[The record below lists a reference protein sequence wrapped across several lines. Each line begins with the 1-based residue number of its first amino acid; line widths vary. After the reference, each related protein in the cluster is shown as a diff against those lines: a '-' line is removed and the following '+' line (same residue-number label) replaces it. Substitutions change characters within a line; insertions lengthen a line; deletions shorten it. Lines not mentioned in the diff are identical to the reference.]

1 MAKKHKE
8 IYCIIFYHGLCVLN
22 LRGWFDTTGY
32 QLTSAECYD
41 LRSNRVVADQYC
53 HYYPENVKPKPKLQ
67 ECNLDPC
74 PARSVK
80 FASLFVININRV
92 PAKLL
97 KSFNEK

>member
-1 MAKKHKE
+1 MILTCLVK
-8 IYCIIFYHGLCVLN
+8 LPV
-22 LRGWFDTTGY
+22 WFGTAGY

-53 HYYPENVKPKPKLQ
+53 HYYPENIKPKPKLQ

-80 FASLFVININRV
+80 ST
-92 PAKLL
+92 
-97 KSFNEK
+97 S